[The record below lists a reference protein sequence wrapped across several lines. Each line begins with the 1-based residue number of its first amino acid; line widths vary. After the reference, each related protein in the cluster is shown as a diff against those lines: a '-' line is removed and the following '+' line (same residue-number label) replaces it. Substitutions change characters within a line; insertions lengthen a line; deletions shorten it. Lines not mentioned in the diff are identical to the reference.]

1 MTVAPSHPL
10 SADGAS
16 SLARRDRRA
25 SNLRAYATREDGSI
39 VDVTL
44 NDLGHDG
51 CGIICALPLREGE
64 RMILAVHRRGLIS
77 ATVRWSHA
85 GRAGLM
91 FIEDRAAPLKP
102 ESKPRA
108 HERVSVSAQVI
119 LRRLGK
125 LNFPVSIYDLSP
137 VGCKAEVVERPEVG
151 EQVWIKFEAMEALE
165 ASVAWVAGSR
175 AGVKFTRPIHQAV
188 FDLLLQ
194 RLK

>member
-1 MTVAPSHPL
+1 MTAAPSHPL

-25 SNLRAYATREDGSI
+25 TNLRAYATREDGSI

-44 NDLGHDG
+44 NDLGYDG
-51 CGIICALPLREGE
+51 CGISCALQLREGE

-77 ATVRWSHA
+77 AAVRWSHA

-91 FIEDRAAPLKP
+91 FVEDRPAPRKAD
-102 ESKPRA
+102 SKQRA
-108 HERVSVSAQVI
+108 RERVSVSAQVV

-125 LNFPVSIYDLSP
+125 LNFPVRVYDLSP

-151 EQVWIKFEAMEALE
+151 EQVRIKFDAMEALE

-175 AGVKFTRPIHQAV
+175 VGVKAAARLTRPCSTCCSS
-188 FDLLLQ
+188 D
-194 RLK
+194 